1 MSQVQD
7 TSVILVCAGNAT
19 RMQGKNKIL
28 LPLGDTNVIGMSMR
42 AFEACPRVA
51 EIIVWHVRPIMMSS
65 GKRHSSAASQNS
77 TPSLPAV
84 RPGRKA

>member
-51 EIIVWHVRPIMMSS
+51 EIIVVARPSDHDVI
-65 GKRHSSAASQNS
+65 RETASQNS

>member
-51 EIIVWHVRPIMMSS
+51 
-65 GKRHSSAASQNS
+65 
-77 TPSLPAV
+77 
-84 RPGRKA
+84 